1 MEAVLR
7 ILLIT
12 QWFDPE
18 PTFKGLAFAHAL
30 RERGHDVQVITGFPN
45 YPGGEVYSGYKLK
58 WFQRET
64 MDGVEVCRLPLYPS
78 HDGSAIGRALNY
90 ISFAITSCLFGIL
103 FSRKAD
109 VIYAYHPPLT
119 VGMSAAV
126 AGFFRRTPVVYDIQD
141 MWPDTLKATGMLNNP
156 KALSLIGWICKWIY
170 RRAAALVVLS
180 PGFKQ
185 LLVERGVSE
194 QKVKVIYNWCDAKAL
209 SQPTTLIKPEGMQ
222 NRFNVVFAGT
232 MGRAQ
237 ALDAVIT
244 AAAIVAKT
252 HPFIQFVFVG
262 GGMDVE
268 RLKQFALDQSPE
280 NVLFLPRMSMTDVAQ
295 VLYAADLLM
304 VHLREDPLFAIT
316 VPSKTQAYMA
326 VGKPILM
333 AVRGDAANI
342 IRDAECGI
350 VVEPEQADQIAR
362 AVIDCSQLSE
372 DRLVE
377 MGQKGLAYYQKN
389 LSIQTGV
396 DEFVK
401 IFNSVQSSSSGA
413 PL

>member
-1 MEAVLR
+1 LRVL
-7 ILLIT
+7 LLT
-12 QWFDPE
+12 QWFEPE
-18 PTFKGLAFAHAL
+18 PVFKGLAFAQAL
-30 RERGHDVQVITGFPN
+30 RERGHQVQVITGFPN
-45 YPGGEVYSGYKLK
+45 YPGGEIYKGYKLK
-58 WFQRET
+58 WFQRQT
-64 MDGVEVCRLPLYPS
+64 MDGIEVCRVPLYPS
-78 HDGSAIGRALNY
+78 HDGSAIGRAFNY

-119 VGMSAAV
+119 VGMSAAIM
-126 AGFFRRTPVVYDIQD
+126 GLFRRTPVVYDIQD
-141 MWPDTLKATGMLNNP
+141 MWPDTLKATGMLNNA

-185 LLVERGVSE
+185 LLLERGVPE

-209 SQPTTLIKPEGMQ
+209 SQPTSLVKPERMQ
-222 NRFNVVFAGT
+222 SRFNVVFAGT

-237 ALDAVIT
+237 ALDAVIA
-244 AAAIVAKT
+244 AAAIIVKT
-252 HPFIQFVFVG
+252 HPQIQFVFVG

-268 RLKQFALDQSPE
+268 RLKQLALDQSPE
-280 NVLFLPRMSMTDVAQ
+280 SVIFLPRMSMTDVGQ
-295 VLYAADLLM
+295 VLFAADLLM
-304 VHLREDPLFAIT
+304 VHLRDDPLFAIT

-342 IRDAECGI
+342 IRDAECGV
-350 VVEPEQADQIAR
+350 VVEPEQADQIAQ
-362 AVIDCSQLSE
+362 AVIEFSQLSQE
-372 DRLVE
+372 RLVE
-377 MGQKGLAYYQKN
+377 MGQNGLAYYQQN

-396 DEFVK
+396 DQFVQV
-401 IFNSVQSSSSGA
+401 FHSVQPSGSGA
-413 PL
+413 FL